1 MLVSGV
7 WWGWEGVRRTP
18 QQGEGLKFRGGVRG
32 NGEETMWLFLCGSME
47 IIRWEMVGDGIRE
60 TNPDQALGL

>member
-32 NGEETMWLFLCGSME
+32 NGEETGYFYVAAWK
-47 IIRWEMVGDGIRE
+47 
-60 TNPDQALGL
+60 

>member
-1 MLVSGV
+1 MKEVTEAVMLVSGV

-32 NGEETMWLFLCGSME
+32 NGEETGYFYVAAWK
-47 IIRWEMVGDGIRE
+47 
-60 TNPDQALGL
+60 